1 MSLCGG
7 EIVEE
12 ECTRTAEEAETKA
25 PARKR
30 GFYGSFDHALD
41 GKGRLIVPNT
51 YRKALGPVFTISLT
65 PDTENIALYPD
76 DVFDEWMDEL
86 NELNPLDESVRRY
99 KSYVSK
105 LSYRDIE
112 PDVQGRILIPAK
124 LRQRLLKDAVK
135 LELSGDLGFVR
146 IAIADQANEE
156 DDTFE
161 ANRTVYV
168 PDVGRQ
174 LAELRK
180 KKGEAK

>member
-1 MSLCGG
+1 MGG

-12 ECTRTAEEAETKA
+12 ERTRTAEEAETKA

-30 GFYGSFDHALD
+30 GFTGSFDHALD
-41 GKGRLIVPNT
+41 GKGRLIVPST

-174 LAELRK
+174 LAESRK